1 MDKSKILTI
10 VTAILGVIGIFF
22 FVRVLMAGDDT
33 AAIDG
38 AASGFVNYGYYLLI
52 IAVII
57 AVLMSVLNLI
67 RNPKALKKSLAGVLI
82 LGVLLAISYFTASG
96 DAVTDALGNV
106 IKDGEAGEV
115 SKWISAL
122 ITFTFIL
129 GTITLI
135 AIVGGFV
142 KSLIK

>member
-33 AAIDG
+33 TAMDG
-38 AASGFVNYGYYLLI
+38 AASGFVSYGYYLLI

>member
-22 FVRVLMAGDDT
+22 FIRVIMAGDDT
-33 AAIDG
+33 AAIDSSAG
-38 AASGFVNYGYYLLI
+38 AFVGYGYYLLI
-52 IAVII
+52 IAVIV
-57 AVLMSVLNLI
+57 AVLMSVLNLV
-67 RNPKALKKSLAGVLI
+67 RNPKALKKSLFGIII
-82 LGVLLAISYFTASG
+82 LGVLLAISYFTANG

-106 IKDGEAGEV
+106 IKNGEAGEV

-129 GTITLI
+129 GTITLL
-135 AIVGGFV
+135 AIVWGGV
-142 KSLIK
+142 KSLMK

>member
-33 AAIDG
+33 TAMDG
-38 AASGFVNYGYYLLI
+38 AASGFVGYGYYLLI
-52 IAVII
+52 IAAIV
-57 AVLMSVLNLI
+57 AVLMSVLNLV
-67 RNPKALKKSLAGVLI
+67 RNPKALKKSLFGILI
-82 LGVLLAISYFTASG
+82 LGVLFAISYFTASG
-96 DAVTDALGNV
+96 DAVTDTFGKV
-106 IKDGEAGEV
+106 IKGGEAGEV

-129 GTITLI
+129 GTVSLL
-135 AIVGGFV
+135 AIVAGFV
-142 KSLIK
+142 KSLMK